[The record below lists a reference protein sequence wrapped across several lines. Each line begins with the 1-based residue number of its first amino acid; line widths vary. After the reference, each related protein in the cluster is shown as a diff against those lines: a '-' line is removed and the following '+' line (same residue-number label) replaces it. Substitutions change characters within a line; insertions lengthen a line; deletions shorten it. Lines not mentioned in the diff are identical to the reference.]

1 MKTYQAI
8 ANRFRPKK
16 FCEVY
21 EQDAIIQTIKNAIQL
36 NRVGHAYLFC
46 GMRGTGKTTLARLFA
61 KGVNC
66 INLSQDQE
74 PCNSCE
80 SCRGIDAGGFSLN
93 VIEIDG
99 ASTRGIDDM
108 RNLNETVSYAATR
121 GRYKVYIIDEV
132 HMLTKEAFN
141 ALLKTLEE
149 PPKHVLFL
157 FATTE
162 AHKLPPTIVSRCQR
176 FDLRPV
182 QREKMLAKLESIG
195 TQLNIEIEDGA
206 LNLISNYA
214 EGSLRDAESLLDQLI
229 CYEEPPI
236 TKEHVTN
243 LLGLL
248 PATLFS
254 ALDKAAE
261 ECNLAF
267 AFELSEI
274 IFTQG
279 HHLGHCLELLIAH
292 YRNIALVNAGQKR
305 DPEYEHSARYYVPDQ
320 VLEILDYLLDMQ
332 EKMQRTHFKQ
342 IHLEII
348 FLHILRSKN
357 KIQIETLVARLEQLK
372 KDFSGGDDAAQKSS
386 AQTETKIDS
395 PTLQRAPIN
404 LKKKIRHERV
414 IHFASVELNGS
425 IR

>member
-1 MKTYQAI
+1 M
-8 ANRFRPKK
+8 
-16 FCEVY
+16 Y
-21 EQDAIIQTIKNAIQL
+21 EQDTIIQTIKNAIRL
-36 NRVGHAYLFC
+36 KRVGHAYLFC

-66 INLSQDQE
+66 TNLSQDQE
-74 PCNSCE
+74 PCNTCE
-80 SCRGIDAGGFSLN
+80 SCKGITSGGGSLD

-99 ASTRGIDDM
+99 ASNRGIDDI
-108 RNLNETVSYAATR
+108 RNLNETVNYATPH

-149 PPKHVLFL
+149 PPRHVLFF

-162 AHKLPPTIVSRCQR
+162 AHKLPPTIISRCQR
-176 FDLRPV
+176 FDLKPI
-182 QREKMLAKLESIG
+182 QEKKMRAKLKVISN
-195 TQLNIEIEDGA
+195 QLNIEIEGGA
-206 LNLISNYA
+206 LDLIANYA
-214 EGSLRDAESLLDQLI
+214 EGSLRDAESLLDQLV

-236 TKEHVTN
+236 TREHVIK

-248 PATLFS
+248 PSTFFAS
-254 ALDKAAE
+254 LDKAAE
-261 ECNLAF
+261 EGNLAF

-279 HHLGHCLELLIAH
+279 YHLGYCLELLTEH
-292 YRNIALVNAGQKR
+292 YRNIALTHAGQKSA
-305 DPEYEHSARYYVPDQ
+305 PAYEKSAHYYSRDQ

-332 EKMQRTHFKQ
+332 EKMQHTPFKQ
-342 IHLEII
+342 MHLEII

-357 KIQIETLVARLEQLK
+357 KIHIETLVERLEQLK
-372 KDFSGGDDAAQKSS
+372 EEFATADSPPV
-386 AQTETKIDS
+386 ETKVDRS
-395 PTLQRAPIN
+395 KAPAPAPPSEADPTTLQSSSIN

-414 IHFASVELNGS
+414 IYFASVELNGS